1 MSNLILKSALKY
13 AKLGF
18 KIVPNAQSN
27 DGICSCFRGKEC
39 HTPGKH
45 PTVKEWTKNATNDA
59 NIIQEWHRKGLL
71 KNIGLLTG
79 VDGGFVVID
88 VDDDGETKFG
98 RETLEDLESELGKLP
113 ETLEQQ
119 TGSGGRHLLF
129 KAPTNPIYNDSKGQ
143 ILGEW
148 IDIRGEGGQIIVAPS
163 VHPNGREYI
172 WDTEL
177 DVIPKNL
184 AELPQAWIDKIFK
197 NKKVVRERKFEIPE
211 TIEKGSRDETFFA
224 MACSMQAKGFSE
236 KAITSA
242 LLEENERCTEPLTEQ
257 QIIDKVKSAM
267 KYAKGKIE
275 PLKEPIEIDLD
286 DVTADTILSK
296 ELLESL
302 FELDDEV
309 DHEIKYLELRDK
321 AKIFNKKLQFERLYM
336 AHKKDYKKKQKELLK
351 EEALIRA
358 EERKVMRENSK
369 TNFYYG
375 DKKYPELY
383 CGSWECGQDGVKIY
397 GDKGVN
403 IACYHPILPIKR
415 LTNIQ
420 TGKEKMVVA
429 FYKGGSWKEQT
440 FDKSTLLSAN
450 KIVNAMTDYGI
461 LISSENSKYLVKYFC
476 EIEALNEQLIDTQK
490 STSKMGWHENNFI
503 PFLSDEEIIFD
514 AEESFK
520 GLYKSIRQD
529 GNKEKYDELLKDM
542 LTGHRKEPI
551 LSILVSLASSL
562 VKPCGVLPFIF
573 HLYGTGGKGKTI
585 SLMLGASVWGDPN
598 EGGFM
603 GDAKSTKTAFEM
615 RLNFLN
621 NLPLIVDDMSQ
632 VKQSVSQGRG
642 QGDFSDFIYLVCSGR
657 GNERSN
663 VNLGLNITTE
673 WKNAI
678 LTNAEKPITSEISN
692 GGEILRVIDYE
703 CEDGSIFKNA
713 KETADFVRKNYGFL
727 GREFIN
733 HVKMIGFDEVKR
745 RHNKFIDLLHS
756 MDIEKQ
762 KEDKQLIPVAL
773 LLTTAHILNE
783 MLGIN
788 INITVNEFF
797 DIIKTTDQM
806 SDSERAYEFIMNEFN
821 MNKGKFTGTIDLQE
835 RWGYIKDRFVLFNPN
850 VFTKIAERG
859 NFNKKMFI
867 KWAVKEGISEI
878 NEGRNDKRVNTR
890 EIKGKFVF
898 IKIKEYEEEEQ
909 QKNDDWQELK
919 DDSNVVNM
927 FK

>member
-1 MSNLILKSALKY
+1 MSNIILKSALKY

-18 KIVPNAQSN
+18 KVVPNAQSN
-27 DGICSCFRGKEC
+27 NGVCSCFRGKEC

-59 NIIQEWHRKGLL
+59 NIITEWHKKGLL

-79 VDGGFVVID
+79 VGGGFVVID

-129 KAPTNPIYNDSKGQ
+129 KSPDKPIYNDSKGQ

-163 VHPNGREYI
+163 IHPNGREYA

-177 DVIPKNL
+177 EVVIENL
-184 AELPQAWIDKIFK
+184 AELPQAWLDKIFK
-197 NKKVVRERKFEIPE
+197 KSRTSREKKFEVPE
-211 TIEKGSRDETFFA
+211 VIEKGSRDETFFA
-224 MACSMQAKGFSE
+224 MACSMQSKGFSE

-242 LLEENERCTEPLTEQ
+242 LLEENERCEEPLTEQ

-267 KYAKGKIE
+267 KYSKGKIE
-275 PLKEPIEIDLD
+275 PLKEPIEINADNI
-286 DVTADTILSK
+286 TADTILSK
-296 ELLESL
+296 DLIESL
-302 FELDDEV
+302 FQLDDELE
-309 DHEIKYLELRDK
+309 HEIKYLEVLDK
-321 AKIFNKKLQFERLYM
+321 SKLLGKKMQFEKLYA
-336 AHKKDYKKKQKELLK
+336 AHKKMKKREDREKKRQ
-351 EEALIRA
+351 EALSRA
-358 EERKVMRENSK
+358 EERRTIKEHAMTK
-369 TNFYYG
+369 FDYG
-375 DKKYPELY
+375 KNEYPDLY
-383 CGSWECGQDGVKIY
+383 CGSWECGEDGVKVY

-403 IACYHPILPIKR
+403 IACYHPIMPIKR

-420 TGKEKMVVA
+420 TGKEKMIVA
-429 FYKGGSWKEQT
+429 FKKNGVWKEQT

-461 LISSENSKYLVKYFC
+461 LISSENAKYLVKYFC
-476 EIEALNEQLIDTQK
+476 EIESLNVSTIDTQR
-490 STSKMGWHENNFI
+490 STSKMGWFDNDFI
-503 PFLSDEEIIFD
+503 PFVDKEKIEFD
-514 AEESFK
+514 SEESFK
-520 GLYKSIRQD
+520 SLYNSISSNGDENAYLEKIKEILKS
-529 GNKEKYDELLKDM
+529 K
-542 LTGHRKEPI
+542 RKEP
-551 LSILVSLASSL
+551 LMCMLVSLASVL

-585 SLMLGASVWGDPN
+585 SLMLGASIWGNPN

-632 VKQSVSQGRG
+632 VKNSISSSRNNT
-642 QGDFSDFIYLVCSGR
+642 DFSDFIYLVCSGR

-663 VNLGLNITTE
+663 VNLGLNATTE

-678 LTNAEKPITSEISN
+678 LTNAEKPITSELSN

-703 CEDGSIFKNA
+703 VDEGNIFNDPKA
-713 KETADFVRKNYGFL
+713 TADFIRSNYGFL
-727 GREFIN
+727 GKEFVNSI
-733 HVKMIGFDEVKR
+733 KKKGFDALKE
-745 RHNKFIDLLHS
+745 RHKYYIDLLHS
-756 MDIEKQ
+756 MDTQKI
-762 KEDKQLIPVAL
+762 KEDKQLIPIAL
-773 LLTTAHILNE
+773 LLVTLDMLKDILNIE
-783 MLGIN
+783 ID
-788 INITVNEFF
+788 IDIKYFF
-797 DIIKTTDQM
+797 DLIKTTEQM
-806 SDSERAYEFIMNEFN
+806 SDNERAYEFIMNEFN
-821 MNKGKFTGTIDLQE
+821 INRGKFAGNHDLNE
-835 RWGYIKDRFVLFNPN
+835 RWGYLKDDFILFNPN
-850 VFTKIAERG
+850 IFNQVAEKG

-867 KWAVKEGISEI
+867 KWALKENLTET
-878 NEGRNDKRVNTR
+878 NKDRVDKYVSSQF
-890 EIKGKFVF
+890 IKGRYVFV
-898 IKIKEYEEEEQ
+898 KNKEMSLKEETWEEVGE
-909 QKNDDWQELK
+909 N
-919 DDSNVVNM
+919 SNVRKM